1 MTPTFEPANPTA
13 DGAGALS
20 LLIVQLDRERYALPS
35 AAVREIARYRP
46 CTPVPGAPA
55 ALPGIISQRGAIL
68 PVVDL
73 RPVLGL
79 PDRPLTKAARLVIGH
94 HAGVDMALIAE
105 AVEDLVTL
113 PADAFERPPA
123 GLDPAR
129 AALLRGIAAD
139 EAGPV
144 ALIDLDALI
153 AALRGA

>member
-73 RPVLGL
+73 R
-79 PDRPLTKAARLVIGH
+79 RCSACRIAR
-94 HAGVDMALIAE
+94 
-105 AVEDLVTL
+105 
-113 PADAFERPPA
+113 
-123 GLDPAR
+123 
-129 AALLRGIAAD
+129 
-139 EAGPV
+139 
-144 ALIDLDALI
+144 
-153 AALRGA
+153 